1 MRLLLRPFTVHTAV
15 ECESFENDE
24 RDCFLSFS
32 IFPSPARKLCA
43 RSRLLSREL
52 RFPNDSFGFSR
63 ENLSDQMFDKRN
75 EDFYMNF
82 SRRELQTLCKK
93 YGLPA
98 NRSKSDLANLL
109 ASRSQECNLRPLSQ
123 VHRDLQLRF
132 AEKEGPGASVTGDYG
147 SISFPQDKD
156 VRQWFH
162 HTVRANQLEG
172 SVEAQ
177 RFDEGISGDLL
188 PQHAETSYSQ
198 FSLQSDSTGFHCGV
212 VPRMIP
218 CEKEVGLHGSGA
230 AECMSQIQFKDI
242 TAGAFCA
249 ADVVS
254 ASVYSAMV
262 PSSSFEFHVRS
273 EEGISLHV
281 DLNLSPSDWAEKL
294 KNDVCIFE
302 SVNCMNNQSSREE
315 LGHLG
320 ENNVMK
326 SSPSQTAD
334 NSQIAA
340 APSDEDKGNSF
351 KDCFHPDRVDSL
363 LISAAE
369 VPSVM
374 DAEVS
379 KGLEEVQ
386 MPISTKSESVA
397 QSQIVSPV
405 APCGMDGRRT
415 SFDPN
420 ISDNPDI
427 KSCNDS
433 FSHTISDGTVSFITS
448 DHVAKHGGETCVNSD
463 LENNCKPTNFGATVP
478 EGYRVGSTELHLSK
492 AATLQGHS
500 LSPFKTNAIDFL
512 VDWKNKS
519 ESEGESANTFELK
532 RNNDENVPTCSDIE
546 ERSSTASGVESIVCW
561 QFEKSS
567 ARSSSRY
574 DDVDSGEMLQKRLR
588 VDSDDQSDCVG
599 MDVRI
604 SRCSKHPN
612 MEVLPRRS
620 VRLVPKELSTGYLQR
635 DHRHV
640 V

>member
-1 MRLLLRPFTVHTAV
+1 
-15 ECESFENDE
+15 
-24 RDCFLSFS
+24 
-32 IFPSPARKLCA
+32 
-43 RSRLLSREL
+43 
-52 RFPNDSFGFSR
+52 
-63 ENLSDQMFDKRN
+63 MFDKRN
-75 EDFYMNF
+75 EGFYMNF

-132 AEKEGPGASVTGDYG
+132 AEKEGASVTGDYG
-147 SISFPQDKD
+147 LISFPQDKD
-156 VRQWFH
+156 VRQWFL
-162 HTVRANQLEG
+162 HTVKANQLEG

-177 RFDEGISGDLL
+177 RFDEDISRDLL
-188 PQHAETSYSQ
+188 PQHAETPCPQ
-198 FSLQSDSTGFHCGV
+198 FSLQSDNTGFHCGV
-212 VPRMIP
+212 FPRMIP
-218 CEKEVGLHGSGA
+218 CEKKMGLHGSGA
-230 AECMSQIQFKDI
+230 AECMSQVQFKDI
-242 TAGAFCA
+242 KAGAFCA
-249 ADVVS
+249 ADVIS
-254 ASVYSAMV
+254 ASVYSAIV

-273 EEGISLHV
+273 EEGINLHV
-281 DLNLSPSDWAEKL
+281 DLNSSPSDWAEKL

-302 SVNCMNNQSSREE
+302 SVNCMNNQNSREE
-315 LGHLG
+315 LGHPG

-326 SSPSQTAD
+326 SSLSQTAD
-334 NSQIAA
+334 NSQMAS

-351 KDCFHPDRVDSL
+351 EDYFHPDRVDSL

-386 MPISTKSESVA
+386 MPISSKSESIA
-397 QSQIVSPV
+397 QSQIISPV
-405 APCGMDGRRT
+405 ASCGMGGCN
-415 SFDPN
+415 PN

-427 KSCNDS
+427 KSGNDS
-433 FSHTISDGTVSFITS
+433 FSHTISDATVSFITS
-448 DHVAKHGGETCVNSD
+448 DHVAKHGGENCINSD
-463 LENNCKPTNFGATVP
+463 LQNNCKPTNFGATVP
-478 EGYRVGSTELHLSK
+478 EGYRVGSKELHLSK
-492 AATLQGHS
+492 AASFQGHS
-500 LSPFKTNAIDFL
+500 LSPFKTNTIDIL

-532 RNNDENVPTCSDIE
+532 HDHDGNVPTCSDIE
-546 ERSSTASGVESIVCW
+546 ERSSTASGVESIVCS

-567 ARSSSRY
+567 ARSSSRF
-574 DDVDSGEMLQKRLR
+574 DDIDSNEMLQKRLR

-612 MEVLPRRS
+612 LEVLPRRS
-620 VRLVPKELSTGYLQR
+620 VRLVPK
-635 DHRHV
+635 
-640 V
+640 